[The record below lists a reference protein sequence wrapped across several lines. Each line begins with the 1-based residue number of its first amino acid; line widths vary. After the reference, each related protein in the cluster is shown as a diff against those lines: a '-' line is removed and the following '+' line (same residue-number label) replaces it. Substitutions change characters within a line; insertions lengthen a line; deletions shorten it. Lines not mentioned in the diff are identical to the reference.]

1 MDERD
6 RDIDSRAR
14 TVATHFGI
22 PGDRASSSRR
32 ILTHEIG
39 SCGRPRRVSGH
50 PGRVPDEDQLP
61 GDKAQVQQRR
71 HDTEE
76 LDRRLSAFTRH
87 ARTFAARR

>member
-61 GDKAQVQQRR
+61 EDEPDRDERGQDPEQ
-71 HDTEE
+71 
-76 LDRRLSAFTRH
+76 LDRRLSILPQH
-87 ARTFAARR
+87 AASVAGPT